1 MLLLIV
7 EFGFE
12 SQMDITIFMTFF
24 AMAELSGFYWFLFGF
39 ITDIIL
45 LFTIHYLLFKTVVN
59 SYKIF
64 CENYSDL
71 IFMV

>member
-1 MLLLIV
+1 MLIV

-24 AMAELSGFYWFLFGF
+24 ATAELSGFYWFLFRS

-45 LFTIHYLLFKTVVN
+45 SFTIHNLP
-59 SYKIF
+59 SQG
-64 CENYSDL
+64 L
-71 IFMV
+71 IFL